1 MNMSKRKTNGFRI
14 HRKEVDEKALGEVNA
29 RIVRMMRAMS
39 PKELFQSL
47 VATGIYTP
55 EGKLTKEYGGTAV
68 AKR

>member
-1 MNMSKRKTNGFRI
+1 VLAKVKRMSG
-14 HRKEVDEKALGEVNA
+14 KEIFES
-29 RIVRMMRAMS
+29 M
-39 PKELFQSL
+39 